1 MFSYSC
7 LVSGAG
13 RDSRGGRWG
22 LLLLTVLGLSC
33 VIFMYPGV
41 VGSGACRGGTLA
53 GELGPVGC
61 VGRGGSVQLI

>member
-13 RDSRGGRWG
+13 RDSRGGR

-61 VGRGGSVQLI
+61 VGSGGSVQLM

>member
-7 LVSGAG
+7 LVSIAG

-22 LLLLTVLGLSC
+22 VVLLTVLGLSC

-41 VGSGACRGGTLA
+41 VGSAAWRGGTLG
-53 GELGPVGC
+53 GELGWV
-61 VGRGGSVQLI
+61 GSVQLM

>member
-7 LVSGAG
+7 LVSAAG

-22 LLLLTVLGLSC
+22 VVLLTVLGLSC

-41 VGSGACRGGTLA
+41 VVVGSAAWRGGTLG
-53 GELGPVGC
+53 GEPGC
-61 VGRGGSVQLI
+61 VGSVQLM